1 MFRLIINTASNSV
14 TEQDGTENDVNSVD
28 YIDLEDSG
36 AGFEYTSLLF
46 RYQDLLMT
54 RSFNISIP
62 ATPHNNMVLGFGN
75 DPAASGDELTQ
86 EMGCTLVFDGGQ
98 ISGNMIISEYSDH
111 AYNASVTLEMA
122 QISSLRDLAQSTD
135 LRTVIGSAN
144 EEDDGED
151 TGTQYNKISDPA
163 TLSIVLEW
171 NNSES
176 CRSGSGCKD
185 KAPEFCMQRYFLE
198 GTASGTF
205 YAVCHGNSGFVAVG
219 PTLIVGSSDGR
230 KWQVLYNSSTGSVW
244 DQFYDCA
251 AYDSDSDSDS
261 SSTQYFVRGNNSIY
275 SFTGLTTLEGG
286 ADEGDESVTLKK
298 VVTSNVGSPIED
310 GRQSGRK
317 WAPLAILSRCLYWT
331 NGREVYRGSISSGG
345 TISVTKLSGGT
356 GKGYYTMTSDGSQ
369 IGGTGDHGDSFNFG
383 ASSVSLSVFNIL
395 SKDTGK
401 AGYRFVC
408 GGNSRWLALVD
419 GKGGKGGWGW
429 INALLGKHNKQW
441 SWSYRIYGGAYW
453 GTQYIVCGQD
463 GHIYYSSNNSP
474 SKSEDWT
481 ENNQGNNTWWDMATS
496 NSSNSNNKGVCVM
509 VGENGI
515 KYLDSNATGPT
526 EWQTPTLTLA
536 ELPEGIPFMPCVS
549 YMYLLD
555 CISQGLDLGWVS
567 TQDEYYDTIGKNLVI
582 VLPTAVDANGN
593 DLAVGDTYYLIDNLP
608 DIEPLDLF
616 LTYGAITGRTLGIKN
631 NTRGVPCV
639 NYFNYN
645 WSDANNY
652 NSGEATVNPR
662 YYAPEV
668 LESGTLT
675 RGIGEMAYNNYIT
688 FTEGDFTE
696 TRGDGFTT
704 NYSVPN
710 ATLTTEADW
719 YTSPLASGSSL
730 GQNLYLKNIEY
741 TAEYSEGTDE
751 TTYTVSF
758 DGDPTVAVWNGC
770 NGILYSLRGFNL
782 EQNED
787 LNRIL
792 QERTTYEVEIPMR
805 AYEFFALDQL
815 SLVTTSG
822 RVWCVYSAA
831 WEEGVAQLTLV
842 RMNAQNYDGSGVGGN
857 SISVQP
863 TSIEFDICCG
873 NNDGNNSNGCDCDE
887 NGNGSENEKVT
898 CTATVTVTSNRSV
911 TATSDSSYVTV
922 TGNGNGNENENEK
935 TFTITYSQDIPEIPE
950 PEPEPDL
957 DPEPDPDPDE
967 EEGDEE
973 EGDEEEGEGEDEEE
987 DDEDEGEDDEDE
999 DEEEDDEEEGDE
1011 DEGEED
1017 EDEDEEEGDEEEGDE
1032 DEDEE
1037 DEDEDEEEDDEEED
1051 DEEEDEEEEEP
1062 EPEPEPEP
1070 EDPRLSMLN
1079 TYYVTFRSGNKQF
1092 RLPISI
1098 VCNQGEETE
1107 V

>member
-1 MFRLIINTASNSV
+1 MFKLIINTASNSV
-14 TEQDGTENDVNSVD
+14 TEQDENENDVNSVD

-46 RYQDLLMT
+46 RFQDLLMT

-62 ATPHNNMVLGFGN
+62 ATPHNNMILGFGN

-86 EMGCTLVFDGGQ
+86 EIGCTLVFDGGQ

-111 AYNASVTLEMA
+111 TYNASITLEMA
-122 QISSLRDLAQSTD
+122 QISSLRNLAQSTD
-135 LRTVIGSAN
+135 LKTVIGLAN
-144 EEDDGED
+144 EEDEEG
-151 TGTQYNKISDPA
+151 TGAQYDKISDPA

-171 NNSES
+171 NDSES
-176 CRSGSGCKD
+176 CRSGSSCKD

-198 GTASGTF
+198 GTASGIF
-205 YAVCHGNSGFVAVG
+205 YAICHGKSGFVAVG
-219 PTLIVGSSDGR
+219 PTLIVGSADG
-230 KWQVLYNSSTGSVW
+230 KNWQVLYNSSTGAVW

-251 AYDSDSDSDS
+251 AYDSSSS

-286 ADEGDESVTLKK
+286 EDEGDESVSLRK
-298 VVTSNVGSPIED
+298 VVTVNVGSPIED
-310 GRQSGRK
+310 ENLSGRK
-317 WAPLAILSRCLYWT
+317 WAPLAVLSSYLFWT
-331 NGREVYRGSISSGG
+331 NGKEVYKGDISSGD
-345 TISVTKLSGGT
+345 TISGTKLSGGS
-356 GKGYYTMTSDGSQ
+356 GKGYYTMTSGSQ
-369 IGGTGDHGDSFNFG
+369 IGGTGDNGNSFSTTT
-383 ASSVSLSVFNIL
+383 SSNTLTTFNIL
-395 SKDTGK
+395 SSYTGK
-401 AGYRFVC
+401 AGYRFVY
-408 GGNSRWLALVD
+408 GGSKWLALID
-419 GKGGKGGWGW
+419 GKSGKGGWGW
-429 INALLGKHNKQW
+429 VDSSLTKHEKQW
-441 SWSYRIYGGAYW
+441 AWGYRMYGGAYW
-453 GTQYIVCGQD
+453 NSQYIVCGQD
-463 GHIYYSSNNSP
+463 GHIFYSSNGSP
-474 SKSEDWT
+474 SKAGDWT
-481 ENNQGNNTWWDMATS
+481 ENSQGNDTWWDMATGDNN
-496 NSSNSNNKGVCVM
+496 NSEGVCVM
-509 VGENGI
+509 VGNNGI

-536 ELPEGIPFMPCVS
+536 ELPEGVPFMPCVS

-567 TQDEYYDTIGKNLVI
+567 TKDEYYDTIGKNLVI

-593 DLAVGDTYYLIDNLP
+593 DLSVGDTYYLVDNLP

-639 NYFNYN
+639 SYFNYN

-675 RGIGEMAYNNYIT
+675 RGVGEMAYNNYIT

-719 YTSPLASGSSL
+719 FTSPLASGSSL
-730 GQNLYLKNIEY
+730 GQSLYLKNIEY
-741 TAEYSEGTDE
+741 TAEYSEETDE

-770 NGILYSLRGFNL
+770 NGVLYSLRGFNL
-782 EQNED
+782 GQNED

-822 RVWCVYSAA
+822 RVWCIYSAA
-831 WEEGVAQLTLV
+831 WENGIAQLTLV
-842 RMNAQNYDGSGVGGN
+842 RMNAQNYDGSGTGGN
-857 SISVQP
+857 NISVQP
-863 TSIEFDICCG
+863 TSVEFDICCG
-873 NNDGNNSNGCDCDE
+873 DSNGENNSNNCDCNE
-887 NGNGSENEKVT
+887 TETEKVT
-898 CTATVTVTSNRSV
+898 CTTTVTVTSNRNV

-922 TGNGNGNENENEK
+922 TKNGNENGNGNGNEE
-935 TFTITYSQDIPEIPE
+935 TFIITYSQDIPEAPEPDPE
-950 PEPEPDL
+950 PEPEPDPEPEPE
-957 DPEPDPDPDE
+957 PEPDE
-967 EEGDEE
+967 
-973 EGDEEEGEGEDEEE
+973 DEEEGEDNNDDDEEE
-987 DDEDEGEDDEDE
+987 EDEDEDEDDEDE
-999 DEEEDDEEEGDE
+999 DEEEDE
-1011 DEGEED
+1011 DKDD
-1017 EDEDEEEGDEEEGDE
+1017 EDEDDE
-1032 DEDEE
+1032 DEDDE
-1037 DEDEDEEEDDEEED
+1037 DDEDEE
-1051 DEEEDEEEEEP
+1051 
-1062 EPEPEPEP
+1062 EPEPEP

-1098 VCNQGEETE
+1098 VCNQNEETE
-1107 V
+1107 A

>member
-356 GKGYYTMTSDGSQ
+356 GKGYYTMTSDNSQ

-481 ENNQGNNTWWDMATS
+481 ENNQGNNTWWDMATN

-973 EGDEEEGEGEDEEE
+973 EGDE
-987 DDEDEGEDDEDE
+987 DEGEDDEDE
-999 DEEEDDEEEGDE
+999 DEEEDDEEG
-1011 DEGEED
+1011 
-1017 EDEDEEEGDEEEGDE
+1017 
-1032 DEDEE
+1032 
-1037 DEDEDEEEDDEEED
+1037 D